1 MGIDLQLSHID
12 GHTEWQTHR
21 KELNSYLHVPAASCH
36 PRSVYASTI
45 RGEVCRLLRTNSSK
59 TNLIKHLRFFAKRLA
74 MRGHSYM
81 DVWRSIQ
88 LCLQNGRR
96 KAPEIKK
103 SKKFFMFIKYSRSV
117 PSHVINSCLK
127 KHASDLQRCIKNPIS
142 LSLAYT
148 VQPNVFKHHFVDNW
162 LMPSRDQ

>member
-1 MGIDLQLSHID
+1 
-12 GHTEWQTHR
+12 
-21 KELNSYLHVPAASCH
+21 
-36 PRSVYASTI
+36 
-45 RGEVCRLLRTNSSK
+45 
-59 TNLIKHLRFFAKRLA
+59 

-88 LCLQNGRR
+88 LCLQNGRS
-96 KAPEIKK
+96 KTPAIKK
-103 SKKFFMFIKYSRSV
+103 SNKFFMFIKYSRSV

-127 KHASDLQRCIKNPIS
+127 KHASDLQRCFKDPIS

>member
-59 TNLIKHLRFFAKRLA
+59 TNLIKHLRFFKEARNERSFLHGCVAFHTTLFAK
-74 MRGHSYM
+74 
-81 DVWRSIQ
+81 W
-88 LCLQNGRR
+88 
-96 KAPEIKK
+96 PKK
-103 SKKFFMFIKYSRSV
+103 DSRNQEAKEV
-117 PSHVINSCLK
+117 LYVH
-127 KHASDLQRCIKNPIS
+127 Q
-142 LSLAYT
+142 
-148 VQPNVFKHHFVDNW
+148 VQPFSSQPCNQQ
-162 LMPSRDQ
+162 LLEEAR